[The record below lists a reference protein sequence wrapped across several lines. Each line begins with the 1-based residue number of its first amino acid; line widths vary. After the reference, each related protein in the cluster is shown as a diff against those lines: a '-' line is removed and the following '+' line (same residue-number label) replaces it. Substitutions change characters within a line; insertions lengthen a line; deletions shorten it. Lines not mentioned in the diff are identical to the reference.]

1 MSKELRR
8 IEIACTVHSPDH
20 LPVKDGEQMYADD
33 VVEEMRDA
41 IEAALNAW
49 YGQRG
54 NQLLATEPMV
64 I

>member
-8 IEIACTVHSPDH
+8 VEISCTVHSPDH

-33 VVEEMRDA
+33 VVEEMREA
-41 IEAALNAW
+41 LGAALDDW
-49 YGQRG
+49 YRRRG
-54 NQLLATEPMV
+54 HELLTHEPFV